1 MLETTLIVVLSF
13 LLGAVVIGVV
23 LLLRRAGEKAP
34 IRVLAT
40 DIVAERVRSVGKL
53 VALEVHAKE
62 IATTTKGWGWLP
74 PIVLSQA
81 KIAMVFSFDK
91 QYFVELGRLKQDD
104 VVETSPGVFT
114 VRLPAVEGSLR
125 LADVRPYDIQA
136 GRLLGLLEV
145 IPMSAQTQGALMTA
159 AKEQAGELFARSE
172 SRYAHEAQKAVERQV
187 MALLKLFDAEVEIEW
202 GDRSPASIADDHME
216 LGQKVREALGA
227 GAGSDSGG

>member
-1 MLETTLIVVLSF
+1 MLENFLIVVLSL
-13 LLGAVVIGVV
+13 LLGGVIVGAIIM
-23 LLLRRAGEKAP
+23 LRRSGEKAP

-40 DIVAERVRSVGKL
+40 DMVAERVRAVGKL

-91 QYFVELGRLKQDD
+91 QYYVELGRLRQED
-104 VVETSPGVFT
+104 VVETDDGKFT
-114 VRLPAVEGSLR
+114 VRLPAVDGSLR

-159 AKEQAGELFARSE
+159 AKEQAGELFARAE
-172 SRYAHEAQKAVERQV
+172 PRYLEEAKRSVERQV
-187 MALLKLFDAEVEIEW
+187 ISLLRLFDAEVTIEW
-202 GDRSPASIADDHME
+202 ADRSPEAIAHEHME
-216 LGQKVREALGA
+216 IGQKVKEALGA
-227 GAGSDSGG
+227 PG

>member
-1 MLETTLIVVLSF
+1 MLEQALIIALS
-13 LLGAVVIGVV
+13 LALGGAVIGALVFF
-23 LLLRRAGEKAP
+23 LRRKGEGAP
-34 IRVLAT
+34 IQVLAT
-40 DIVAERVRSVGKL
+40 DIVAERVRAVGKL

-81 KIAMVFSFDK
+81 KIAMIFSFDK
-91 QYFVELGRLKQDD
+91 QYFVELGRLKQED
-104 VVETSPGVFT
+104 VVETDPGKFR
-114 VRLPAVEGSLR
+114 VRLPAVEGALR

-172 SRYAHEAQKAVERQV
+172 ARYADEAKRAVARQISS
-187 MALLKLFDAEVEIEW
+187 LLNLFGAEVEIEW
-202 GDRSPASIADDHME
+202 SDRSPASIASDHME
-216 LGQKVREALGA
+216 LGEKVLQALESA
-227 GAGSDSGG
+227 PAS